1 MDFSRPDI
9 EHMSRIYGTLS
20 SKTVD
25 DEVGYFCSGAEI
37 EVLESILDGKRLSEP
52 VERARRSQVNEKPD
66 IPDEVLNK
74 DFAEPPEL
82 DEILQDMAENSL
94 IRDNYGDKPS
104 KKDLTSR
111 GTAALDRSQRHMD
124 ELELSPGKLSSR
136 YHFFSDPDDLEMFL
150 NYVDEDYSADHGSL
164 EVDAAGR
171 AEISEGSDS
180 SQELALMKN
189 RKDRAGI
196 NSEEEE
202 IYWAESLKL
211 DYERISGAAQ

>member
-1 MDFSRPDI
+1 MEFSRSDI
-9 EHMSRIYGTLS
+9 EDMSRICGALS

-25 DEVGYFCSGAEI
+25 DEAGYFCSGAEI
-37 EVLESILDGKRLSEP
+37 EVLELIFDGKRLLEP
-52 VERARRSQVNEKPD
+52 VERARRFQVHEKPD
-66 IPDEVLNK
+66 IPDEVLNE
-74 DFAEPPEL
+74 DFVEPPEL
-82 DEILQDMAENSL
+82 DEILQDMAENGL

-104 KKDLTSR
+104 RKDLTSR
-111 GTAALDRSQRHMD
+111 GMAALDGSQRHMD

-180 SQELALMKN
+180 SQKLALMEKQ
-189 RKDRAGI
+189 
-196 NSEEEE
+196 
-202 IYWAESLKL
+202 
-211 DYERISGAAQ
+211 ERQSRH